1 MAIISHKV
9 EGVSNDVTH
18 YARVYPVNKK
28 GHAQSELDGQIASA
42 LTNAF
47 PAEPSSYNLIGT
59 YSSSQTFT
67 APEDGWYQ
75 IELFGRSGAGGKGAY
90 YVGSDIQDNSVAGG
104 GGGGG
109 GAYCCSNKIKLN
121 KGDTITIV
129 IGTTCTVTITA
140 TTGETYSVMKCTTGA
155 NGGAGTAASSSA
167 TGGSGGNGGTA
178 SGGNVSNIS
187 GGKGGSGKYTTEYDY
202 RYGYITWSANGG
214 SGGSAAKSGG
224 CSGGNG
230 GRGYLKYNNDN
241 DAWETKTRGSGG
253 AAQAGFCKI
262 YRGDTN
268 KAA

>member
-75 IELFGRSGAGGKGAY
+75 IEVFGASGNGGAGSATVSKTVDDDGFTNYNCA
-90 YVGSDIQDNSVAGG
+90 SGG

-109 GAYCCSNKIKLN
+109 GYASSIVKLN
-121 KGDTITIV
+121 KGDLVLIV
-129 IGTTCTVTITA
+129 IGAVGSDTTVTINP
-140 TTGETYSVMKCTTGA
+140 TTDELYEVMTVTSGA
-155 NGGAGTAASSSA
+155 NGTAGSTTNKSATAGT
-167 TGGSGGNGGTA
+167 GGNGGKA
-178 SGGNVSNIS
+178 SGGNVSNITGGVGRNGS
-187 GGKGGSGKYTTEYDY
+187 TALNKGRYWSEAGGTGGSSAQSGGNTGGKGGAGIY
-202 RYGYITWSANGG
+202 NGSKTAG
-214 SGGSAAKSGG
+214 SGS
-224 CSGGNG
+224 
-230 GRGYLKYNNDN
+230 
-241 DAWETKTRGSGG
+241 
-253 AAQAGFCKI
+253 AGFIKI

-268 KAA
+268 VVAA